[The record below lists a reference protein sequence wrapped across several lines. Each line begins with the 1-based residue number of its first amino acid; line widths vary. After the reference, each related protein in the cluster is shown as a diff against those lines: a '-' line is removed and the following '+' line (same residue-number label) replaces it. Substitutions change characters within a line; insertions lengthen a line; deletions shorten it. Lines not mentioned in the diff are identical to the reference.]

1 MRVNLLLRG
10 FGLQHNDGMFRLDAL
25 NLTFN
30 GTPAPRFIRSAKDF
44 HFCHGSQLEKGGLPT
59 PGQGQ
64 VVAPSGGVKISRD
77 LFFQKSDGADWGC
90 ICNMGVV
97 LVSCSEES

>member
-30 GTPAPRFIRSAKDF
+30 GTPEPRFIRSAKDF
-44 HFCHGSQLEKGGLPT
+44 HCCHGSQQENGGDCQLRVRDKLLP
-59 PGQGQ
+59 Q
-64 VVAPSGGVKISRD
+64 VEELKYLRSFFPKI
-77 LFFQKSDGADWGC
+77 
-90 ICNMGVV
+90 
-97 LVSCSEES
+97 